1 MARAYRA
8 GVTTPVPGWYPDP
21 QSPAQLRWW
30 DGTRWTEH
38 ARPLP
43 ATGPAGGATP
53 AQAQGGH
60 APSAPQYGQS
70 ATGQYGQTGTGQYG
84 QTAAG
89 QYGQSGTEQYGRSQG
104 AQSTEPSQEQATAVF
119 PQAPRFEPAL
129 GAPAQSAHPDQYPG
143 IDTSSTKPFFRRTW
157 VLVSAGVF
165 AFIVVVGV
173 AAGLSGGSDEAAP
186 RPDGAPTTA
195 VDSTTTELV
204 EVPDVVGMSLADATA
219 AIEAAGLTVG
229 TIGDAGDVESQAPS
243 GGQSVDPD
251 SQVMLTVVDRAAQ
264 EAAAAAAQAEADA
277 AAAAAEA
284 AKGTVSQQNAYQAAQ
299 SYLSFTS
306 FSRAGL
312 IDQLTSEYGDGYPP
326 EDAEFAVA
334 RLEAEGGVDW
344 NAEAAEAAASYLS
357 FTSFSRQGLLDQ
369 LTSEYGDGFTPE
381 QAEYGVST
389 TGL

>member
-1 MARAYRA
+1 M
-8 GVTTPVPGWYPDP
+8 
-21 QSPAQLRWW
+21 
-30 DGTRWTEH
+30 
-38 ARPLP
+38 
-43 ATGPAGGATP
+43 
-53 AQAQGGH
+53 
-60 APSAPQYGQS
+60 
-70 ATGQYGQTGTGQYG
+70 
-84 QTAAG
+84 TASVIA
-89 QYGQSGTEQYGRSQG
+89 
-104 AQSTEPSQEQATAVF
+104 
-119 PQAPRFEPAL
+119 
-129 GAPAQSAHPDQYPG
+129 
-143 IDTSSTKPFFRRTW
+143 FF
-157 VLVSAGVF
+157 
-165 AFIVVVGV
+165 VVVGV
-173 AAGLSGGSDEAAP
+173 AAGLSGGSDDAAS
-186 RPDGAPTTA
+186 RGDGAPTTA
-195 VDSTTTELV
+195 VDRETSDTI

-229 TIGDAGDVESQAPS
+229 TIGDAGEVESQAPS
-243 GGQSVDPD
+243 GGQSVDPK
-251 SQVMLTVVDRAAQ
+251 SQVMLTVVDRAAE

-344 NAEAAEAAASYLS
+344 NAEAAEAAASYLG